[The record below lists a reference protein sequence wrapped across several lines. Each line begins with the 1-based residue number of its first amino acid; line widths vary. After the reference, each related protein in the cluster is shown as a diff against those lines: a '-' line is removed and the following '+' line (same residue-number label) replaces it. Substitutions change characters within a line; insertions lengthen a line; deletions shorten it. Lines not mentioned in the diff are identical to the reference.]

1 MQLKIFKGS
10 INNLSVVEPASQG
23 RVNLNDTEI
32 AVLVLLLR
40 KQLEEGAVGA
50 TADEVSREVGL
61 SLQHAYKVL
70 RDLSLKGFVTYAKA
84 SSLSVF
90 GVAVAAGTARK
101 VIYMPIKERIA
112 EHRDE
117 ILEWARRI
125 GHADKVESIL
135 SKLTGKTRG

>member
-1 MQLKIFKGS
+1 M
-10 INNLSVVEPASQG
+10 SVVEPTNQG
-23 RVNLNDTEI
+23 RINLNDTEI

-50 TADEVSREVGL
+50 TADEVSKEVGL

-90 GVAVAAGTARK
+90 GTTVAAGTARK
-101 VIYMPIKERIA
+101 VIYMPVKERIA

-117 ILEWARRI
+117 ILEWARRV
-125 GHADKVESIL
+125 GHLNEVEAL
-135 SKLTGKTRG
+135 LNKLVSKT